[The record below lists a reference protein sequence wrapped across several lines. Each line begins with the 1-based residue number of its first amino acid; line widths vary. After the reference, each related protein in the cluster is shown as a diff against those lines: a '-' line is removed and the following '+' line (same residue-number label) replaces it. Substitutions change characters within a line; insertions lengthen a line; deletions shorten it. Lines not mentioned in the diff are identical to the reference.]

1 MFDLHPIA
9 RLLILGGIGLVV
21 LGLVVQVVVTQLL
34 PGLGRLPGDIVIERE
49 NFKLYVPLGTMIVV
63 SLVLS
68 LLLNL
73 AVRLF
78 NGGGR

>member
-21 LGLVVQVVVTQLL
+21 LGLVVQVVTQLL

>member
-21 LGLVVQVVVTQLL
+21 LGLVVQVVTQLL

-78 NGGGR
+78 NGGK

>member
-9 RLLILGGIGLVV
+9 RLMILSGIGLVV
-21 LGLVVQVVVTQLL
+21 LGLVVQVVTQLL
-34 PGLGRLPGDIVIERE
+34 PGLGRLPGDIIIERE

-78 NGGGR
+78 NSGK

>member
-21 LGLVVQVVVTQLL
+21 LGLVVQVVTQLL

-49 NFKLYVPLGTMIVV
+49 NFKLYIPLGTMIVL
-63 SLVLS
+63 SIVLS
-68 LLLNL
+68 LLLNFV
-73 AVRLF
+73 ARFF
-78 NGGGR
+78 NGSGK